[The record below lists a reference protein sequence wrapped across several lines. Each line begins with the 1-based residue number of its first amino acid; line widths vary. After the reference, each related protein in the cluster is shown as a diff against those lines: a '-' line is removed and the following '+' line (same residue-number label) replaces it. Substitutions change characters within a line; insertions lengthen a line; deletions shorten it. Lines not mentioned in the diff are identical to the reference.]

1 MTFMLKLYNFTFIVY
16 NNSEIELSC
25 SINVNMDKQQC
36 SDRTAFLSQ
45 KIYEV
50 IVNGYKKS

>member
-25 SINVNMDKQQC
+25 SINVNMDKQ
-36 SDRTAFLSQ
+36 
-45 KIYEV
+45 
-50 IVNGYKKS
+50 